1 MRIAQVAPL
10 FESVPPRGYGGTER
24 VVSFLT
30 EELVRRGHDVT
41 LFASGDS
48 RTAARLVAG
57 CPRALRLDE
66 QVIDKL
72 AHQFVLL
79 ERVFASADDFDIIH
93 FHNDYFHYPWSR
105 RQPCCRIT
113 TLHGRLDLPDL
124 VPIYREFS
132 DEPLVSI
139 SNDQRRPLLWAN
151 WQRTVYHGLP
161 ETLYRFHS
169 KPKEYLAFLGRI
181 SPEKRVDRAIEIAG
195 RVGMKLLVA
204 AKVDA
209 ADREYFEQTIEPL
222 LRKNRSRVEFI
233 GEIGDEAKDEFLG
246 NAFALLFPIDWPE
259 PFGLVMI
266 ESMACGTPVIAFR
279 HGSVPEVIDDGVTG
293 FVVENVEQAVG
304 AVERVA
310 GLSRATCRRTFERRF
325 SVRRMTD
332 DYLTV
337 YRSLAESTGKMSD
350 GASTILPRPRSSA
363 PLHLLDGRETSNGM
377 ADAVI
382 RNGNNGDALRP
393 SQQSAAQMTS
403 EIEPTTPLRPGMRS
417 GRRR

>member
-10 FESVPPRGYGGTER
+10 FESVPPSGYGGTER

-79 ERVFASADDFDIIH
+79 ERVFARADDFDVIH
-93 FHNDYFHYPWSR
+93 FHCDYLHYPWSR
-105 RQPCCRIT
+105 RQPCCRVT

-124 VPIYREFS
+124 VPLYREFP

-139 SNDQRRPLLWAN
+139 SNAQRRPLSWAN
-151 WQRTVYHGLP
+151 WQRTIYHGLP
-161 ETLYRFHS
+161 KTLFRFHP
-169 KPKEYLAFLGRI
+169 KPKGYLAFLGRI
-181 SPEKRVDRAIEIAG
+181 SPEKRVDRAIRIAG
-195 RVGMKLLVA
+195 KVGMKLLVA

-209 ADREYFEQTIEPL
+209 ADREYFEQQIEPL
-222 LRKNRSRVEFI
+222 FRENRSLVEFI
-233 GEIGDEAKDEFLG
+233 GEVGDEAKDDFLG
-246 NAFALLFPIDWPE
+246 NAHALLFPIDWPE

-266 ESMACGTPVIAFR
+266 ESMACGTPVIAYR
-279 HGSVPEVIDDGVTG
+279 HGSVPEVIDDGLTG
-293 FVVENVEQAVG
+293 FVVDNEQAAVK

-310 GLSRATCRRTFERRF
+310 GLNRAECRRTFERRF
-325 SVRRMTD
+325 SVGRMTD
-332 DYLTV
+332 DYLASYRGLVERAASMSDRTARIHARRESEPSTRASHTV
-337 YRSLAESTGKMSD
+337 DKSD
-350 GASTILPRPRSSA
+350 GATVGVVRIGGNGAAHRLSQHATRHSARKPPATPR
-363 PLHLLDGRETSNGM
+363 
-377 ADAVI
+377 
-382 RNGNNGDALRP
+382 
-393 SQQSAAQMTS
+393 
-403 EIEPTTPLRPGMRS
+403 
-417 GRRR
+417 

>member
-1 MRIAQVAPL
+1 
-10 FESVPPRGYGGTER
+10 

-66 QVIDKL
+66 LVIDKL

-79 ERVFASADDFDIIH
+79 ERVFASADEFDIVH
-93 FHNDYFHYPWSR
+93 FHCDYLHYPWSR
-105 RQPCCRIT
+105 RQPCCRVT

-139 SNDQRRPLLWAN
+139 SNDQRRPLSWAN

-161 ETLYRFHS
+161 DALYRFHG

-209 ADREYFEQTIEPL
+209 ADREYFEQCIEPL
-222 LRKNRSRVEFI
+222 LRKNRSLVEFI
-233 GEIGDEAKDEFLG
+233 GEIGDDAKDDFLG
-246 NAFALLFPIDWPE
+246 NARALLFPIDWPE

-266 ESMACGTPVIAFR
+266 EAMACGTPVIAFR
-279 HGSVPEVIDDGVTG
+279 HGSVPEVIDNGTTG
-293 FVVENVEQAVG
+293 FVVDDIQQAVQ
-304 AVERVA
+304 AVERVG
-310 GLSRATCRRTFERRF
+310 GLSRADCRRTFERRF

-337 YRSLAESTGKMSD
+337 YRCLAERTGTMSD
-350 GASTILPRPRSSA
+350 GASTVLPRSGSITPSR
-363 PLHLLDGRETSNGM
+363 LVNGRDQSDLAADVGVRNGSNG
-377 ADAVI
+377 AAH
-382 RNGNNGDALRP
+382 RP
-393 SQQSAAQMTS
+393 SQQSAARMASDHQ
-403 EIEPTTPLRPGMRS
+403 PTAPLRPGMRS